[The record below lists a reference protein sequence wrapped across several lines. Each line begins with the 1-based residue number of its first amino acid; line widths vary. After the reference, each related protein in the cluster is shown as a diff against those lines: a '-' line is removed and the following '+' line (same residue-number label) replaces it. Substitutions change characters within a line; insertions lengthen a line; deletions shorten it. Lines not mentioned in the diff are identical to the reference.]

1 MDELLSKIS
10 TDPTL
15 IDSMDKDGLLEAA
28 DALTAYVTSKAE
40 SITKNESDDKAAD
53 LAAAKEARER
63 LDKVRARL
71 DEINTS
77 EAEIAAEATA
87 LTEGLV
93 PPVVDTP
100 EDDATEAHGIHVEGE
115 GSDAVI
121 EGNTIEEKEEALVAS
136 QPSLGKIAARRP
148 RDMTPPAPA
157 PKNAL
162 TAAMPDGTPFET
174 GLDVAK
180 AAIAQH
186 KKLGN
191 LAPAGRTAYPI
202 GTFEYDHGYEVF
214 NEDRDYNVVEDM
226 KANEALRV
234 QGNIDRTL
242 GRPVNSLV
250 AAIPT
255 PCGPT
260 EPIYTLFSLSARDGL
275 LQVPTANARRG
286 SLSYPISPTQV
297 TIGAD
302 SDWEGAIA
310 NPWDDTAPKP
320 FFLVDC
326 PENHTCTVVPYPTR
340 LRFRNWEQRYNP
352 EYVAHVMAESL
363 TFGAHRM
370 NATQIAAI
378 RTLATD
384 TNITNTF
391 GTVDGGTIVSTAH
404 TLAFGAARYRDTYK
418 MSQDAALTVLAP
430 FWVREALAVDLI
442 TRQSTLSIENARAR
456 ASAAFAGFN
465 LDVQWLYDT
474 QTIVGGVA
482 WPATADFTIYAPG
495 TFVRLDGGGLTIAE
509 TRDSTLNG
517 VNQFEFFTE
526 TSEVICQ
533 VGPAAWDILAVPVC
547 PSGVTGG
554 AVTDLCAATS

>member
-10 TDPTL
+10 TDPAL

-28 DALTAYVTSKAE
+28 DALTAY
-40 SITKNESDDKAAD
+40 ITTQSQAILTGSSSPEDKKKD
-53 LAAAKEARER
+53 LEAAKEARER
-63 LDKVRARL
+63 LTAVQGRL
-71 DEINTS
+71 DAINEE
-77 EAEIAAEATA
+77 EAALNAEAAA

-93 PPVVDTP
+93 PPVVEPVEESEGIKVETT
-100 EDDATEAHGIHVEGE
+100 DDVVVEN
-115 GSDAVI
+115 
-121 EGNTIEEKEEALVAS
+121 NTIEEKEEALVAA

-148 RDMTPPAPA
+148 RDMTPPPAAPN
-157 PKNAL
+157 NAL
-162 TAAMPDGTPFET
+162 VASMPSGEVFET
-174 GLDVAK
+174 GVDVAK
-180 AAIAQH
+180 AALAQH
-186 KKLGN
+186 KQLGN
-191 LAPAGRTAYPI
+191 TRPGAFTSYPI
-202 GTFEYDHGYEVF
+202 ATFEYDHGYEVF
-214 NEDRDYNVVEDM
+214 NQESDYGVIEQA
-226 KANEALRV
+226 KAAEALRA
-234 QGNIDRTL
+234 QGNIDRLL
-242 GRPVNSLV
+242 GRPLSSLV

-260 EPIYTLFSLSARDGL
+260 EPVYTMFSISARDGL
-275 LQVPTANARRG
+275 LQVPTVNARRG

-297 TIGAD
+297 TIDDTAAWD
-302 SDWEGAIA
+302 TAIA
-310 NPWDDTAPKP
+310 TAWDDTAAKP
-320 FFLVDC
+320 FYLVEC
-326 PENHTCTVVPYPTR
+326 PDPHTCTVVPYPTR
-340 LRFRNWEQRYNP
+340 LRFRNWEQRFNP

-384 TNITNTF
+384 TNISNTF
-391 GTVDGGTIVSTAH
+391 GTVDGGTIVSVAH
-404 TLAFGAARYRDTYK
+404 TLAFAAARYRDTYK
-418 MSQDAALTVLAP
+418 MSQDAALTVLSPA
-430 FWVREALAVDLI
+430 WVREALAVDLM
-442 TRQSTLSIENARAR
+442 TRQSTLSLENARAR
-456 ASAAFAGFN
+456 ASALFAGFN

-547 PSGVTGG
+547 PNGVTGG
-554 AVTDLCAATS
+554 SVTDLCGTVS